1 MTHATSNQAA
11 HDAAHPQPSAGRRR
25 FLKAAAAAGASA
37 ALPLLSGRASA
48 ASHLSGRHM
57 VHTTWGGVYRDAQV
71 AAYCDPFSAATGA
84 EVIQGGPMNAA
95 KLSAMLKSGKPIWDV
110 VDVVDVSLAVD
121 SRKGYFEKIDTAVVN
136 MSEIEAE
143 YVHDYGV
150 ANIVWSYNIGYNT
163 DAFPTGRHPRSWAD
177 VFDVAKFPGKR
188 TLRDRVFPSLEHALL
203 ADGVKM
209 QDLYPLDVDRAF
221 AKLDTIKDDLIL
233 WKSNSESQQLF
244 GDGVV
249 GCGLILNGRAFD
261 SHKKGAPVAI
271 EWNQNIRSVDYYVIP
286 KGAPNADVAMQ
297 FMTHVTRAENQAR
310 MANRLAYAPTNLDA
324 FAMIDEEVKPWLSTH
339 PDNAARGILISI
351 DYWRDNL
358 EALTKRWTEWKLS

>member
-1 MTHATSNQAA
+1 MSHATSNRAA
-11 HDAAHPQPSAGRRR
+11 QHRAANPNFDRRR
-25 FLKAAAAAGASA
+25 FLQAATAVGASA
-37 ALPLLSGRASA
+37 ALPLLSGNALA
-48 ASHLSGRHM
+48 TSHLSGRHM

-95 KLSAMLKSGKPIWDV
+95 KLSAMLESGQPIWDV
-110 VDVVDVSLAVD
+110 VDVVDVQLAVD
-121 SRKGYFEKIDTAVVN
+121 SRKGYFEKMDPAVVDVN
-136 MSEIEAE
+136 EVEAE

-163 DAFPTGRHPRSWAD
+163 DAFPTGNHPRSWAD

-188 TLRDRVFPSLEHALL
+188 TLRDRVYPTLEHALL
-203 ADGVKM
+203 ADGVEM
-209 QDLYPLDVDRAF
+209 QNLYPLDVDRAF

-249 GCGLILNGRAFD
+249 GCGLILNGRGYD
-261 SHKKGAPVAI
+261 SHKKGAPVNI

-297 FMTHVTRAENQAR
+297 FMTHVTRPENQAR

-324 FAMIDEEVKPWLSTH
+324 FEMIDEEVKPWLSTH
-339 PDNAARGILISI
+339 PDNTARGILISI

-358 EALTKRWTEWKLS
+358 DALAKRWTEWKLS